1 MASDSLAAESVNA
14 GGAFSD
20 NRGSEPLSV
29 SGSKSTLNNTDTSG
43 ATTLSPAPD
52 AAERE
57 AKAAWQE
64 APDEVK
70 GSGGVKYP
78 EALGK
83 PEFPGA
89 HNADG
94 YSGGSSAAKQQ
105 TGLSGTSSSEG
116 GATNAS
122 SKTEPSNE
130 GGVTSTSDDTGP
142 SSSTSNNSSA
152 DSAPSYVTSVTAAA
166 AGGKPKGSGLTEGG
180 FDSNPEN
187 NASFTS
193 DIGTEDDPGR
203 AAELKFAKQNTAHV
217 GTGPKQGGPTGTGP
231 DAGQYDVLETD
242 QNL

>member
-14 GGAFSD
+14 GGAFSA

-29 SGSKSTLNNTDTSG
+29 SGSKSTFNNTDTSG

-52 AAERE
+52 ATERE
-57 AKAAWQE
+57 AKAAWQDTSDE
-64 APDEVK
+64 AK
-70 GSGGVKYP
+70 GPGGVKYS
-78 EALGK
+78 EASGK

-116 GATNAS
+116 GATTTS
-122 SKTEPSNE
+122 SNTEPSSK
-130 GGVTSTSDDTGP
+130 GGATSTSGNTG
-142 SSSTSNNSSA
+142 SSSGTSNNSLA
-152 DSAPSYVTSVTAAA
+152 DTAPSYVTSVTAAA
-166 AGGKPKGSGLTEGG
+166 ADGKPKGSGLTEGG

-203 AAELKFAKQNTAHV
+203 AAELKFAKQNTVHV
-217 GTGPKQGGPTGTGP
+217 GTGPKQGGPTGAGP
-231 DAGQYDVLETD
+231 DAGQYDILETD